1 MQLPVS
7 TNSKAI
13 VKYATVILDL
23 GIEKCLDYQIPTEW
37 QKQVTPGVTVEV
49 PLMGAKRSG
58 IVRNIKEESEFKA
71 VKPIIRVVSDEV
83 KITPELFQLAEWVSK
98 YYCSP
103 LGKIIKSILPS
114 PVRKS
119 GKHKMQAFITRA
131 RPKDELR
138 ELCLSLRQ
146 KNPKQA
152 AALDPM
158 LKAKK
163 GLFLSE
169 LMEQS
174 GVSKSPIETLIKK
187 GYLHSEQV
195 KVDRSPLRGEEYFRS
210 GPKTLNKDQSSA
222 YQKIAASIEQ
232 TRFETHLLFGI
243 TGSGKTE
250 VYLQAIAK
258 ARENG
263 KGVIILVPEI
273 ALTIQTVERFK
284 SRFDESIAVLHHRL
298 SQGERFDEWHRILR
312 GEVQIVIGARSAI
325 FSPIQNLGL
334 IIVDEEHD
342 NSYKQSDESP
352 CYHARDVAV
361 IRGYHTNAT
370 VILGSATPSLES
382 FKNAKSGKYTLSTL
396 SQRAEVAKLPK
407 VKLIDMRQ
415 EYEKAD
421 GNLLFANPLLKQIK
435 ERFKNGEQSILFLNR
450 RGYHAFLTCKA
461 CSTSIQC
468 AHCDV
473 TLTFHKSER
482 QLRCHICG
490 HTQMPAINCPT
501 CKTDGVMQYK
511 GMGTEKVERTLNAL
525 IPEIRTLRLDADT
538 TKHKGSLQ
546 KLLRDFGTG
555 KADVMIGTQMVAKGH
570 HFPSVTLVGVL
581 NPDAILNIP
590 DFRAQ
595 ESIFQL
601 ITQVSGRAG
610 RGEMPGEVM
619 IQTCQPD
626 HPTLRFASQQDY
638 LAFYEN
644 EIQSREIFSYPP
656 YSVMAK
662 LTFSGKNE
670 GYTFQSSDKFR
681 RAVLQKLPQAYHI
694 HPVLPAAYAKI
705 KDNFRFQFIIRGP
718 SAYCISSALK
728 QIKESSPPPSSVKLL
743 IDINPMQMS

>member
-1 MQLPVS
+1 MNLPAS
-7 TNSKAI
+7 TTSKTAE
-13 VKYATVILDL
+13 KYATVIMDV
-23 GIEKCLDYQIPTEW
+23 GIEKCLDYHIPSEM
-37 QKQVTPGVTVEV
+37 QPLITPGVTVEV
-49 PLMGAKRSG
+49 PLMGRTRSG
-58 IVRNIKEESEFKA
+58 IVRDIKEKSEFKT
-71 VKPIIRVVSDEV
+71 VKSILRVVSDEV
-83 KITPELFQLAEWVSK
+83 KITPELFHLAEWISK

-103 LGKIIKSILPS
+103 LGKIIKSILPA

-119 GKHKMQAFITRA
+119 GKHKMQAFISRG
-131 RPKDELR
+131 RSREELR
-138 ELCLSLRQ
+138 ELCLKLRQ
-146 KNPKQA
+146 TNPKQA

-158 LKAKK
+158 LKVNK

-169 LMEQS
+169 LIEQS
-174 GVSKSPIETLIKK
+174 GVSKSPIETLIKNGFLK
-187 GYLHSEQV
+187 CEQV
-195 KVDRSPLRGEEYFRS
+195 KVDRSPLDGEEYFRS
-210 GPKTLNKDQSSA
+210 GPKTLNEDQHSA
-222 YQKIAASIEQ
+222 LEKIASSIADN
-232 TRFETHLLFGI
+232 RFETHLLYGI

-258 ARENG
+258 ARANG

-273 ALTIQTVERFK
+273 ALTVQTVERFK
-284 SRFDESIAVLHHRL
+284 SRFEESIAVLHHRL
-298 SQGERFDEWHRILR
+298 SAGERFDEWHKILR

-361 IRGYHTNAT
+361 FRGYSAKAT

-382 FKNAKSGKYTLSTL
+382 FKNAKSGKYTLSIL
-396 SQRAEVAKLPK
+396 SKRAEVAKLPK
-407 VKLIDMRQ
+407 VSIIDMKE

-421 GNLLFANPLLKQIK
+421 GNLLFANPLLKKIK
-435 ERFKNGEQSILFLNR
+435 ERFEKGEQSILFLNR
-450 RGYHAFLTCKA
+450 RGYHAFLICKS
-461 CSTSIQC
+461 CSSTIQC
-468 AHCDV
+468 QHCDV

-490 HTQMPAINCPT
+490 HTQMPTAHCPT
-501 CKTDGVMQYK
+501 CKAGDTLQYK
-511 GMGTEKVERTLNAL
+511 GMGTERVERTLNAL
-525 IPEIRTLRLDADT
+525 IPEIRTIRLDADT
-538 TKHKGSLQ
+538 TRHKGSLQ

-581 NPDAILNIP
+581 NPDAVLNLP

-610 RGEMPGEVM
+610 RGEILGEVM

-626 HPTLRFASQQDY
+626 HPTLRFAAAQDY

-656 YSVMAK
+656 YSVIAK

-670 GYTFQSSDKFR
+670 GFTFKSSDKFR
-681 RAVLQKLPQAYHI
+681 REVLKKLPNTYQI
-694 HPVLPAAYAKI
+694 HPALPSAYAKI

-718 SAYCISSALK
+718 SAYCISQALK
-728 QIKESSPPPSSVKLL
+728 EVKASSPPPSSIKLL
-743 IDINPMQMS
+743 IDINPTQMS